1 MRFFLC
7 CHEHAFS
14 LYSRILG
21 PNPATD
27 LVVSS
32 VTGDGFTIGWT
43 APTTGMFTKFQ
54 VTVKDGTS
62 VVKTD
67 TPAKETTTSV
77 FTGLEAGKK
86 YTVTVVTVNGDT
98 DEACKSSPLTETF
111 ATSTYLFIPSLW
123 STVK

>member
-1 MRFFLC
+1 M
-7 CHEHAFS
+7 
-14 LYSRILG
+14 I
-21 PNPATD
+21 
-27 LVVSS
+27 S
-32 VTGDGFTIGWT
+32 VTADGFTIAWT
-43 APTTGMFTKFQ
+43 APTRGTFTKFQ

-77 FTGLEAGKK
+77 FTGLEAGKE

-98 DEACKSSPLTETF
+98 DEACKSTPLTETF